1 MPRQTPDK
9 ARNMTRRVGAENSA
23 KRTLILDATENLMVD
38 EGYAAVTTRRVAAE
52 VGLKAPLIHYYF
64 PTTDDLFVAVYR
76 RAAEQVFQRLDAAL
90 ASEQPLRALWEFVS
104 DPSRTSLAVELM
116 ALANHRKIIGHEL
129 AIYTER
135 TRRRQAEALEVLLK
149 DSAIDSA
156 LCPPIALT
164 VLMVGVARALVM
176 ENSVGVSLGH
186 EEARAC
192 IERVLGQ
199 LEATPGKRTRRSKM

>member
-1 MPRQTPDK
+1 MPRQMPQKT
-9 ARNMTRRVGAENSA
+9 RNVKRRVGAESSTT
-23 KRTLILDATENLMVD
+23 RTLILDTTEKLMVD

-52 VGLKAPLIHYYF
+52 AGLKAPLIHYYF

-104 DPSRTSLAVELM
+104 DPSRTTLAVELM

-149 DSAIDSA
+149 GSAIDSS